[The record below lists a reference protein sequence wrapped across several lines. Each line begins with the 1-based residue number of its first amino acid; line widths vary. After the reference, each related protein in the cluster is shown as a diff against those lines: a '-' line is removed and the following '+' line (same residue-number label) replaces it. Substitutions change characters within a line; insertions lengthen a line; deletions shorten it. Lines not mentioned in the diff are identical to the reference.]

1 MAKDRVEEVEASLER
16 EKQERADADERAT
29 RANERARQA
38 EEAYRKLQLELVAAK
53 DEASSARDEV
63 QHLQGKLSSFE
74 VDLAKL
80 RESSEAAVA
89 AAVAVKAASVPP
101 PKPTSLP
108 PPKKSAPAPTSG
120 PEIRDTTLPH
130 EVTAQVEAMLA
141 RIQGLR
147 EMLTTASIELSQ
159 LHADEVALGKKRG
172 RVLTD
177 ACALLARA
185 VGATGQAPPPIPSAA
200 LEARLSIAP
209 VVDISEV
216 ADLIESMRPP
226 RVAKVE

>member
-1 MAKDRVEEVEASLER
+1 MAKDRVTELEASLER
-16 EKQERADADERAT
+16 EKQERAEADERAT
-29 RANERARQA
+29 RANDRARQA
-38 EEAYRKLQLELVAAK
+38 DEAYRKLQLDLVTAK
-53 DEASSARDEV
+53 DEASSARDEAR
-63 QHLQGKLSSFE
+63 HLQEKLALFE
-74 VDLAKL
+74 ADLAKL

-89 AAVAVKAASVPP
+89 AALAATAAAKAASIPP
-101 PKPTSLP
+101 PKP
-108 PPKKSAPAPTSG
+108 KSAPPKAQSTP
-120 PEIRDTTLPH
+120 PPPRPH
-130 EVTAQVEAMLA
+130 REVTAQVEAMLA

-147 EMLTTASIELSQ
+147 EMCWPPRRLSFSQ

-185 VGATGQAPPPIPSAA
+185 VGAAGEAPPPIPSRS

-216 ADLIESMRPP
+216 ANLIESLRPP
-226 RVAKVE
+226 RAPRED